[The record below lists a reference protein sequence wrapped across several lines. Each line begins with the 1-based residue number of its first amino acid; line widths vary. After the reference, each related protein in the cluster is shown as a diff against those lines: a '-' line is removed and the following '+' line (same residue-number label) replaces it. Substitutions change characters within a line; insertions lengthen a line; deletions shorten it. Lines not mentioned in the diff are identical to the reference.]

1 MKPLKAMIFKTFA
14 PPVDGSGRR
23 AKSSGN
29 LFRGLA
35 ACRKQDDFRPRD
47 KALGGLGGS
56 TYCFESLPIDR
67 FQLIDFVCACHD
79 RHYNTP

>member
-35 ACRKQDDFRPRD
+35 ACRKQDDFRPTD
-47 KALGGLGGS
+47 KALGGL
-56 TYCFESLPIDR
+56 
-67 FQLIDFVCACHD
+67 
-79 RHYNTP
+79 